1 MLLNNEIVPN
11 VGFDNVKFGIAMDVF
26 VDKFGEPEEVE
37 SIGEDEDYATT
48 VLHYWEKSLSIFFV
62 GVSNPVLAGIETD
75 HPDSTL
81 YGEKIMDKSKE
92 DIIALMKKNGLSSY
106 DEGDDEYA
114 SENEIVRISYDKSMM
129 DFFFQDNQLIFM
141 NFGVMVDDNGNIE
154 KV

>member
-48 VLHYWEKSLSIFFV
+48 VLHYWEKSLSIFFI
-62 GVSNPVLAGIETD
+62 GISNPVLAGIETD
-75 HPDSTL
+75 HPDSIL

-92 DIIALMKKNGLSSY
+92 DIIALMKKNGLSTY
-106 DEGDDEYA
+106 DEADDEYV